1 MTIAMTV
8 TVNPIRPICLHLHTL
23 DNLDR
28 LEVTAIH
35 ALHASGQGLVAE
47 ENDRHLIALGHI
59 KGQNY
64 QAVAIGDIGGGYNHM
79 RRMPATGLERE
90 TQITLLHIRQPA

>member
-8 TVNPIRPICLHLHTL
+8 AVNPIRPIRPIRPICLHLHTL

-64 QAVAIGDIGGGYNHM
+64 QAIAIGDIGGRYNKNK
-79 RRMPATGLERE
+79 RTPPTGGKSE
-90 TQITLLHIRQPA
+90 THIG